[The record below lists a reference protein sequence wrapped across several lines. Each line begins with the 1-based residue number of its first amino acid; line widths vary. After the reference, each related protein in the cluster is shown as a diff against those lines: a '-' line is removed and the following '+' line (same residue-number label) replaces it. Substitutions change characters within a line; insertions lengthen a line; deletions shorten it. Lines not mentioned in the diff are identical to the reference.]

1 MADLYSRRR
10 FLRAV
15 LLSGAA
21 AAAGVTYMRYVEPRS
36 LRLSLTPV
44 HLPGTGLSARIRI
57 LHLSDLHL
65 SKVVPLDFIRS
76 AIRLGLTAN
85 PDLICLTGDYVTG
98 RVSGPDEYVS
108 LLKELSLAAP
118 TYASFG
124 NHDGGSW
131 VSPRGGYR
139 DLSEMRGLFEEADIH
154 CLHNQ
159 FASVVIQGQPIE
171 LVGLG
176 DLWAEDVRPDEAFP
190 ADAGDR
196 RAARIVL
203 CHNPDAKNLV
213 EDKAWDLMLC
223 GHTHGGQ
230 LRLPVIGTPFAP
242 VEDHA
247 FVAGLNPW
255 SNRWIYTTRGVG
267 NVLGLRFNCPP
278 QVSVLDVTS

>member
-1 MADLYSRRR
+1 MADLYTRRR

-21 AAAGVTYMRYVEPRS
+21 AAAGVTYMRYLEPRA
-36 LRLSLTPV
+36 LRLTLTPV
-44 HLPGTGLSARIRI
+44 ILPGRALATRIRI

-65 SKVVPLDFIRS
+65 SKVVPLDFIRT

-98 RVSGPDEYVS
+98 RVSVPDEYVS
-108 LLKELSLAAP
+108 LLKELSRAAP

-139 DLSEMRGLFEEADIH
+139 DLSEMREMFERAGIH
-154 CLHNQ
+154 CLHNE
-159 FASVVIQGQPIE
+159 FASTVIQGQPIE

-176 DLWAEDVRPDEAFP
+176 DFWAEDVRPDKAFP
-190 ADAGDR
+190 SDADGL
-196 RAARIVL
+196 RAVRICL
-203 CHNPDAKNLV
+203 CHNPDAKSMV
-213 EDKAWDLMLC
+213 EDRAWDLMLC

-230 LRLPVIGTPFAP
+230 LYLPVIGTPFAP
-242 VEDHA
+242 VKDHA

-255 SNRWIYTTRGVG
+255 RNRWIYTTRGVG

-278 QVSVLDVTS
+278 EVSVLELA